1 MSKRYNRNFKNM
13 VTYLESYKSSFTD
26 ARLIYNNEEK
36 VKRYNLCENV
46 YKVILEDFK
55 LITEKCQKLT

>member
-1 MSKRYNRNFKNM
+1 M